1 MFFRQ
6 EGLLDGLQ
14 VLDLTRLLPG
24 PLCTMLMGDYG
35 ATVVKIEDI
44 VSGDP
49 TRAIGETIDGEGVFL
64 AAESQ

>member
-1 MFFRQ
+1 M
-6 EGLLDGLQ
+6 
-14 VLDLTRLLPG
+14 LDLTRLLPG

-49 TRAIGETIDGEGVFL
+49 TRAIGETIDGEEFWQL
-64 AAESQ
+64 NRNKKAWR